1 MGAVHQW
8 NDADKGKPNY
18 SDVNLSWQYFSHQNS
33 HMICS
38 DLLVRGSLS
47 HDTACTGH
55 SSWTSLHAAGCYL
68 MTLSGIQAK
77 TSKDV
82 VISD

>member
-8 NDADKGKPNY
+8 NNVDKGKPNY
-18 SDVNLSWQYFSHQNS
+18 SDINLSWQYVSHQNS
-33 HMICS
+33 HMILS
-38 DLLVRGSLS
+38 DILARGSLS
-47 HDTACTGH
+47 HDTASTGH
-55 SSWTSLHAAGCYL
+55 SGWTLLHAAGYYL
-68 MTLSGIQAK
+68 MTLTGTQAT